1 MNSENPPAPLAGK
14 FIVLAVTGGIASYK
28 SIDLARHLT
37 LEGADV
43 QCVLTRNALAFVQP
57 LPFQVLTGRAPIDKM
72 FPIQGGNHPGDM
84 PHISLTDRADQI
96 VLAPA
101 TANTISKFARG
112 DGDDFLSTLLLS
124 AGTPVIIAPAMNPRM
139 WSSPAVIDNIRLLR
153 SRGHIVIEPGVGRM
167 ARSEEGE
174 GRGRMPDPTDILA
187 EIHRVLLP
195 RPDLTSLRLI
205 VSAGP
210 TRERWDAVRYLSN
223 RSSGKMGF
231 AIVRAALA
239 RGAEVTL
246 VSGPAFLPDPLG
258 AKVVRVE
265 SAEEMRAAMLKAW
278 QGADAAVM
286 AAAVAD
292 YRPTQ
297 PIADKKK
304 KKDGP
309 ATLHL
314 DRTADILAEMGAS
327 KGNRILVGFAAET
340 GDLKANA
347 LRKLQ
352 NKQLDFIVANC
363 VSGEE
368 DAMGADASRA
378 VIFDA
383 FGGEEELPLQ
393 EKRLLAGRILDK
405 LAEIWDKNI

>member
-195 RPDLTSLRLI
+195 RPDLTGRRLV

-246 VSGPAFLPDPLG
+246 VRGPAFLPDPPG

-265 SAEEMRAAMLKAW
+265 SAEEMRAAMLEAW

-304 KKDGP
+304 KEDGP

-340 GDLKANA
+340 SDLKANA